1 MYKLTLE
8 VAKILLAAAER
19 RSREL
24 GLPEDIAIV
33 DEGANLIAF
42 HRMDNARI
50 AGIDIAQNK
59 AWTSV
64 AVKTP
69 TSDLAQTALPGG
81 PSFGINTTNQGRVV
95 ILGGGIPLVKEGM
108 IVGGIGVSGG
118 TSAQD
123 IDVANAAVRAFESLR
138 DGDGPQ
144 IGAMRSGSVQP
155 YGQGMISNRR
165 GWQ

>member
-1 MYKLTLE
+1 MNKITLE
-8 VAKILLAAAER
+8 AAKTLLAAAER
-19 RSREL
+19 KAKEL
-24 GLPEDIAIV
+24 ALSSDIAIV

-64 AVKTP
+64 AMKMP
-69 TSDLAQTALPGG
+69 TSNLAKAALPGG
-81 PSFGINTTNQGRVV
+81 PSFGINTTNHGRIV
-95 ILGGGIPLVKEGM
+95 ILGGGIPLVKDGM

-123 IDVANAAVRAFESLR
+123 IEVANAAVRAFESIR
-138 DGDGPQ
+138 EPDGSQMGTVR
-144 IGAMRSGSVQP
+144 IGTINS
-155 YGQGMISNRR
+155 YI
-165 GWQ
+165 